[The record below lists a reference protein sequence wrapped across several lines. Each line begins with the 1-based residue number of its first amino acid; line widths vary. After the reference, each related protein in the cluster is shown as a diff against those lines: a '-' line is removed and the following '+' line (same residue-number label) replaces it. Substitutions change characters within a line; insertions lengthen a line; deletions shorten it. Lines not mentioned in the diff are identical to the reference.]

1 MHEMS
6 LALEIRSICERE
18 LARHGAEG
26 AEGAGGLAA
35 VGIDVGA
42 FAGVDAQN
50 LQFCLEAVLGEAFG
64 PVRTEIRVLPGTAV
78 CLRCGSEFPVSRA
91 PFECPTCG
99 GPARGAGG
107 GGDELRVNYLELE

>member
-18 LARHGAEG
+18 LARQD
-26 AEGAGGLAA
+26 AGRLAV

-42 FAGVDAQN
+42 FAGVDAQS
-50 LQFCLEAVLGEAFG
+50 LQFCLEAVLAEAFG

-78 CLRCGSEFPVSRA
+78 CVRCGSTFPVSRA
-91 PFECPTCG
+91 PFECPSCG
-99 GPARGAGG
+99 GPGHGSG
-107 GGDELRVNYLELE
+107 GGDDLRVNYLELE